1 MQDLH
6 LNFLFMFWVK
16 LQHHVWTETLVAP
29 RSSWLAPERDPT
41 SPPDAPHIIIV
52 RFIAWWHYMQWE
64 KNLRSLTS
72 LILRSS
78 AQVWPA
84 VREGKLSS
92 SLPSCP
98 SCEGTSCRGF
108 PQSLKQERFSSS
120 HIIRNWTP
128 ASIRTRD
135 LKWKASVLKKKE
147 KKKEKESGNMPPC
160 DVTKG
165 CQSPPGLMTTPCEH
179 RVKCV
184 VPGEVFFFFW
194 VGGLAFKMLLR

>member
-29 RSSWLAPERDPT
+29 CSSWLAPERDPT

-135 LKWKASVLKKKE
+135 LKWKASVLKKK
-147 KKKEKESGNMPPC
+147 KKKRKKNLGICPLVMSQRGVNLPQ
-160 DVTKG
+160 G
-165 CQSPPGLMTTPCEH
+165 
-179 RVKCV
+179 
-184 VPGEVFFFFW
+184 
-194 VGGLAFKMLLR
+194 